1 MRIKW
6 YVNTIVI
13 GLFGNQILFWTI
25 QYFDEISHKI
35 ENKIGNI
42 RVSAEKIFSIEN
54 ILNKYFREIMHVVD
68 FKCQWMKW
76 HEVIYPISV
85 YILIVIFWIFFSEK
99 FNQMMLWCDRADNTV
114 QIMWKSRQRKQI
126 HIIAG

>member
-35 ENKIGNI
+35 ENKIGNKSI
-42 RVSAEKIFSIEN
+42 SRKKIFSIEN
-54 ILNKYFREIMHVVD
+54 VLPSHLLTLKDLCTGQWSGFQSNIHVREA
-68 FKCQWMKW
+68 FKKK
-76 HEVIYPISV
+76 E
-85 YILIVIFWIFFSEK
+85 
-99 FNQMMLWCDRADNTV
+99 
-114 QIMWKSRQRKQI
+114 
-126 HIIAG
+126 